1 MYENNET
8 VFKVK
13 ADKEGLTIKIS
24 MEDILFLFENSPT
37 NYTGYGPNAKVIKGK
52 EGDFCKRIVE
62 LLLDFPD
69 SDAENI
75 RLGEPFEFAFEE
87 ICCSGEDFIE
97 EVAKERNGGK

>member
-24 MEDILFLFENSPT
+24 IEDLLFLFENSPT
-37 NYTGYGPNAKVIKGK
+37 NYTGDGPDAKVIKGK
-52 EGDFCKRIVE
+52 EEAFCKRIVE

-75 RLGEPFEFAFEE
+75 RLGKPFEFAFEE
-87 ICCSGEDFIE
+87 ICCSGEDFIMDTQIVGE
-97 EVAKERNGGK
+97 EK